1 MEFVKVGDID
11 VFYRV
16 TGDGPPLVL
25 IIGLTANMDW
35 WDPGLIDALAGS
47 FKVLTFDNRGAGRT
61 AAPEDGDFSCEQFAG
76 DTAGLMDALGIERA
90 HVLGMSMGGMIAQE
104 FALRY
109 PEKLDRLVLCCTF
122 PGGRNVVQADRE
134 VFKILVDRS
143 GTPDELFERTLSI
156 MFPAEWLETH
166 REYLEGFKERY
177 LRAPASDQN
186 AARQFMATVRFDAY
200 DRLPEIAAPTL
211 VACGGSDVLIPPENS
226 RTIAA
231 RIPGSRLVEY
241 PGAGHAFINQV
252 RDEFLGDLLEFL
264 RATS

>member
-11 VFYRV
+11 VCYRV
-16 TGDGPPLVL
+16 TGEGTPLVL
-25 IIGLTANMDW
+25 VMGLTANMDW
-35 WDPGLIDALAGS
+35 WDPDLIDALS
-47 FKVLTFDNRGAGRT
+47 RRFRVLVFDNRGAGRT
-61 AAPEDGDFSCEQFAG
+61 EAPEQGDLSCEQFAC

-143 GTPDELFERTLSI
+143 GTPEELFERTLSI

-166 REYLEGFKERY
+166 RDYLEGFRERY
-177 LRAPASDQN
+177 LRAPASDRN
-186 AARQFMATVRFDAY
+186 ATRQFMATVRFDACV
-200 DRLPEIAAPTL
+200 RLPEITAPTL
-211 VACGGSDVLIPPENS
+211 VACGGSDILIPPENS
-226 RTIAA
+226 RMIAA
-231 RIPGSRLVEY
+231 RIPGARLLEY

-252 RDEFLGDLLEFL
+252 RDEFLADLLEFL
-264 RATS
+264 RGH